1 MGKTAVIALAA
12 LMSLAACVG
21 ITEAGARGDG
31 SIDAVERTRATFGA
45 ALAAD
50 ASYDALEQ
58 QRAVLVLGGSED
70 DHHSPAADPH
80 ARSLE

>member
-1 MGKTAVIALAA
+1 MGKTAVFALAA

-31 SIDAVERTRATFGA
+31 SIDAVERTRSAFGA
-45 ALAAD
+45 AAD
-50 ASYDALEQ
+50 ASYDTLEQ
-58 QRAVLVLGGSED
+58 HRTVLVLGGPAD
-70 DHHSPAADPH
+70 GHLSPAADPR